1 MRSLNKILLAL
12 ALLFPSL
19 VLAEGLIYDPWDTS
33 AIQLICQYP
42 IEREDGTILLTTE
55 IGSVDFYLTGPNSVA
70 PISWTSM
77 GSNIIACEYLMSTVG
92 LVDGQY
98 YVTATVTDTDL
109 RTSVYAT
116 APAVTVGAYAFEISS
131 YVKPPKPM
139 TGLTGVGIPRVG
151 P

>member
-1 MRSLNKILLAL
+1 MKKILLAAVAAIL
-12 ALLFPSL
+12 PFTAM
-19 VLAEGLIYDPWDTS
+19 AEGEILDPWDTPS
-33 AIQLICQYP
+33 IQFTCQYP
-42 IEREDGTILLTTE
+42 IEREDGTPLLTTE

-70 PISWTSM
+70 PIPWTIL
-77 GSNIIACEYLMSTVG
+77 GSNIVACEYLMSTTG

-109 RTSVYAT
+109 RMSAYAT
-116 APAVTVGAYAFEISS
+116 TAGVSVGAYAFEISS
-131 YVKPPKPM
+131 YIKPPKGL